1 MKYLT
6 WTVFSSMILIGS
18 SMVILTV
25 VNLYIKNQDLQ
36 EEQEI
41 NGKIKS
47 ADEHLLLAVGRLNE
61 AREYV
66 GTSQHLLN
74 KASYDEVFNTCKLGI
89 SSYSEAKKH
98 YLITTTEYESALQK
112 LQNLSD
118 KKFDILHKI
127 FLSNWGSEDQ
137 SVRKI
142 QEQITELE
150 FEINMVIP
158 RIEQHIQ
165 MENGCSHIFP
175 PRHVWNVV

>member
-1 MKYLT
+1 MSIVKYLT

-25 VNLYIKNQDLQ
+25 VNLYIKNQDLL

-74 KASYDEVFNTCKLGI
+74 KASYDEAFIRNRVNAAHLGKPI
-89 SSYSEAKKH
+89 DSGTN
-98 YLITTTEYESALQK
+98 LGFGGSA
-112 LQNLSD
+112 D
-118 KKFDILHKI
+118 KGGGGGGGKYHRCL
-127 FLSNWGSEDQ
+127 
-137 SVRKI
+137 VRPSRNH
-142 QEQITELE
+142 T
-150 FEINMVIP
+150 
-158 RIEQHIQ
+158 
-165 MENGCSHIFP
+165 
-175 PRHVWNVV
+175 